1 MLNTLIVGASGYA
14 GAELVTY
21 VNRHP
26 DMTITALTVSAQ
38 SNDAGKLISDL
49 HPQLKGIVDLP
60 LQPMS
65 DISEFS
71 AGVDVVFLATAHEVS
86 HDLAPQFLQAG
97 CVVFDLSGAFRVNDG
112 TFYEKYY
119 GFTHQHPELLEQ
131 AVYGLAEWNADKL
144 KEANLIAVPG
154 CYPTAA
160 QLSLKPLI
168 DAGLLD
174 LSQWPVINATSGVS
188 GAGRKAAI
196 SNSFCEVSL
205 QPYGVFTHRHQPEI
219 ATHLGTEVI
228 FTPHLGN
235 FPRGI
240 LETITC
246 RLKAGVTHAQVAQA
260 LQQAYGDKPLV
271 RLYDKGVPALKNVVG
286 LPFCDIG
293 FAVQG
298 EHLIVVATEDNL
310 LKGAAAQAM
319 QCANIRFGFA
329 QTQSLI
335 DGDLINV
342 LLSFGLVFPSLLLL
356 TTNIFTTNGANLYST
371 SLNLAN
377 SFKLNRNIM
386 LAVLI
391 AISALATMTQPYKI
405 DSLFVFLST
414 LGIIVPPLCGI
425 ILADFYLVHRGKY
438 IDYNKATFKKWNLVP
453 WITWAIALICVKFI
467 PFGLASLNGI
477 VIGALLYALITY
489 IVKPNVVSESKG

>member
-14 GAELVTY
+14 GAELVSY

-26 DMTITALTVSAQ
+26 HMNITALTVSAQ

-65 DISEFS
+65 DIREFS

-86 HDLAPQFLQAG
+86 HDLASQFLDAG
-97 CVVFDLSGAFRVNDG
+97 CVVFDLSGAFRVNDAD
-112 TFYEKYY
+112 FYQKYY
-119 GFTHQHPELLEQ
+119 GFTHQHPQLLAQ
-131 AVYGLAEWNADKL
+131 AVYGLAEWNGDKI

-188 GAGRKAAI
+188 GAGRKAAV

-205 QPYGVFTHRHQPEI
+205 QPYGVFNHRHHPEI
-219 ATHLGTEVI
+219 TTHLGAEVI

-235 FPRGI
+235 FKRGI

-246 RLKAGVTHAQVAQA
+246 RLKPGVIRAQVADVF
-260 LQQAYGDKPLV
+260 QQAYANKPLV
-271 RLYDKGVPALKNVVG
+271 RLYDNGVPALKNVVG

-298 EHLIVVATEDNL
+298 EHLIVVAAEDNL
-310 LKGAAAQAM
+310 LKGAAAQAV
-319 QCANIRFGFA
+319 QCANIRFGYA
-329 QTQSLI
+329 ETQSL
-335 DGDLINV
+335 L
-342 LLSFGLVFPSLLLL
+342 
-356 TTNIFTTNGANLYST
+356 
-371 SLNLAN
+371 
-377 SFKLNRNIM
+377 
-386 LAVLI
+386 
-391 AISALATMTQPYKI
+391 
-405 DSLFVFLST
+405 
-414 LGIIVPPLCGI
+414 
-425 ILADFYLVHRGKY
+425 
-438 IDYNKATFKKWNLVP
+438 
-453 WITWAIALICVKFI
+453 
-467 PFGLASLNGI
+467 
-477 VIGALLYALITY
+477 
-489 IVKPNVVSESKG
+489 